1 MGIMWDGL
9 SKASPAKR
17 NTYQDYTRIEQEKI
31 GDSSSGR
38 KGFDRIF
45 RLKGNENVDV
55 ARQTTSKERVEE
67 KEGHGGGWREEG
79 GMDWEHTIGC
89 PQTGQE
95 KGGWMEAEGKE
106 RFVEGWGLSRS
117 RKRRKA
123 ARRWW

>member
-1 MGIMWDGL
+1 MDCRKPAPQKGTPNQIIQELDG
-9 SKASPAKR
+9 KGWVIPHK
-17 NTYQDYTRIEQEKI
+17 
-31 GDSSSGR
+31 GR

-55 ARQTTSKERVEE
+55 ARQTTSKERVEG
-67 KEGHGGGWREEG
+67 KDGHGGGWREEG

-95 KGGWMEAEGKE
+95 KGGWMEAEGKG
-106 RFVEGWGLSRS
+106 RFVGGWGLNRS
-117 RKRRKA
+117 RKRRKV